1 MDQKQLSGFNTVMQ
15 KVAPHYEWINEMI
28 GYRQELMDLY
38 EQVCTKLCMKKLG
51 IQKINAKDSNSA
63 QSSQDSND
71 LTLLSDFCDHLID
84 YVSHGHFDLYPKI
97 LELVENAS
105 GRSLSIARRAMPAI
119 EHTSDYLLRFN
130 DIYSQDV
137 DEEILKDLPQDLIKI
152 KSCLQSRFRN
162 EDRLIIGLRLV
173 HAAVE
178 TPSF

>member
-1 MDQKQLSGFNTVMQ
+1 MQNKQLSGFNSVMQ
-15 KVAPHYEWINEMI
+15 QVAPHYEWINEMI
-28 GYRQELMDLY
+28 GFRRELMTLY
-38 EQVCTKLCMKKLG
+38 EKVC
-51 IQKINAKDSNSA
+51 
-63 QSSQDSND
+63 SQQGSVDKE
-71 LTLLSDFCDHLID
+71 LLANFCDHLID

-137 DEEILKDLPQDLIKI
+137 DEEVLKALPEDLLKV

-178 TPSF
+178 TPSL